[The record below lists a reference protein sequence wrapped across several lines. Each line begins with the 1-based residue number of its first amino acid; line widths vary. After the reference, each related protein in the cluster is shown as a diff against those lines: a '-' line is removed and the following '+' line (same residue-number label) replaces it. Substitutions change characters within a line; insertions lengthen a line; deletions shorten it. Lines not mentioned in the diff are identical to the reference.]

1 MSPRFLSLAEVLEFH
16 EDLLRSFGGKPGI
29 RDLALLESA
38 VVMPQSGSGQEY
50 FHEFPFGMAAAYA
63 YHIAQNHAF
72 VDGNKRTALATALV
86 FLEIN
91 GHPVLGGEAE
101 LEAATRRVASGKLDK
116 DGFASILEKTY
127 KLCKGGT

>member
-16 EDLLRSFGGKPGI
+16 EDLLRSFGGESGI

-38 VVMPQSGSGQEY
+38 VAMSKSGSGKKY

-63 YHIAQNHAF
+63 YHIAQNHPF
-72 VDGNKRTALATALV
+72 IDGNKRTALAAALV

-91 GHPVLGGEAE
+91 RHPILGGEDA
-101 LEAATRRVASGKLDK
+101 LEAATRKIASGKMDK
-116 DGFASILEKTY
+116 DGFAGILEKTY
-127 KLCKGGT
+127 KRFKSRA